1 MEEPLIMIRLFD
13 ILVSL
18 IIILFVTILTFPIV
32 LIKLISDGFPLFYI
46 SKRVGL
52 LGHEIVVYKF
62 RTMINDSKKIESYI
76 KNIANDEIYQRIPIT
91 AEIYTGIGRWFER
104 LQLVELPQLYNVLR
118 GNMSLV
124 GNRPLPKHVNLQLME
139 KFGEKMINDRMSV
152 LPGMTG
158 VAQIIGKYGLNDQE
172 RIGFE
177 VDYAK
182 FRIRSRQTPSLYL
195 NFLILIET
203 FFLILTGKSTNTINK
218 KIISMLK
225 IDA

>member
-32 LIKLISDGFPLFYI
+32 LIKLISDGFPLFYV

-158 VAQIIGKYGLNDQE
+158 VAQIIGKYGLSDQE

>member
-1 MEEPLIMIRLFD
+1 
-13 ILVSL
+13 
-18 IIILFVTILTFPIV
+18 
-32 LIKLISDGFPLFYI
+32 
-46 SKRVGL
+46 
-52 LGHEIVVYKF
+52 
-62 RTMINDSKKIESYI
+62 
-76 KNIANDEIYQRIPIT
+76 
-91 AEIYTGIGRWFER
+91 
-104 LQLVELPQLYNVLR
+104 
-118 GNMSLV
+118 
-124 GNRPLPKHVNLQLME
+124 
-139 KFGEKMINDRMSV
+139 MSV

-158 VAQIIGKYGLNDQE
+158 VAQIIGKYGLSDQE

>member
-1 MEEPLIMIRLFD
+1 MIRLFD

-32 LIKLISDGFPLFYI
+32 LIKLISDGFPLFYV

-158 VAQIIGKYGLNDQE
+158 VAQIIGKYGLSDQE

>member
-1 MEEPLIMIRLFD
+1 MKTEIEIEMKPITSKTTKTPGLFD
-13 ILVSL
+13 TDS
-18 IIILFVTILTFPIV
+18 
-32 LIKLISDGFPLFYI
+32 SND
-46 SKRVGL
+46 SQNDSQ
-52 LGHEIVVYKF
+52 
-62 RTMINDSKKIESYI
+62 NDSKKIESYI

-158 VAQIIGKYGLNDQE
+158 VAQIIGKYGLSDQE
-172 RIGFE
+172 RIG
-177 VDYAK
+177 A
-182 FRIRSRQTPSLYL
+182 RS
-195 NFLILIET
+195 
-203 FFLILTGKSTNTINK
+203 
-218 KIISMLK
+218 
-225 IDA
+225 